1 MLSTSKE
8 MAPFARPIAL
18 RLAARRIVL
27 NRQNIMP
34 STEFSQIHSPWTP
47 ERHSAEHRV
56 EGTIDPGHVLEDL
69 FGDSAAGD
77 ASDAIALEPR
87 AALPASWPAQYRFAV
102 VRRGYVIRQ
111 RSDARG
117 HTTAIDAVGPG
128 GCFPLERS
136 VADASP
142 SASGGYAVSRAL
154 VALCDDQTVTNAL
167 QSGGPTALQI
177 HELESE
183 TILRMER
190 LADAR
195 GRSGTAGKVAALLC
209 VLADTLQFGP
219 GPGHSIPVAF
229 LQRDLAGLLSIRHE
243 SVCRALR

>member
-1 MLSTSKE
+1 
-8 MAPFARPIAL
+8 
-18 RLAARRIVL
+18 
-27 NRQNIMP
+27 MP
-34 STEFSQIHSPWTP
+34 STEFSQIHAPWTP

-56 EGTIDPGHVLEDL
+56 ESTIDPGHVLEDL
-69 FGDSAAGD
+69 FGDAAAGD
-77 ASDAIALEPR
+77 ACDAIALEPR

-136 VADASP
+136 AESAP
-142 SASGGYAVSRAL
+142 PASGGYAVSRTL
-154 VALCDDQTVTNAL
+154 VALCDEQTVATAL
-167 QSGGPTALQI
+167 QSGGATALQI

-183 TILRMER
+183 TIVRMER

-219 GPGHSIPVAF
+219 GPGHSIPGAF

-243 SVCRALR
+243 SVCRALREFSGRDLVERTSDALILKDRAALEAV